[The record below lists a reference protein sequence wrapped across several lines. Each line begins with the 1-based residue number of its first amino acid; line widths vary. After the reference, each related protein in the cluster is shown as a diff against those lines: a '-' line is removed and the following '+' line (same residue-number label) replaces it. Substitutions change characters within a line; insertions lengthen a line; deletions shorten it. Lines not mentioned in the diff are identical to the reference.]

1 MKKLFLIIMSAVMLS
16 SVTASAAEF
25 NDIHGHWAEAVIN
38 RLADG
43 GVVSGIS
50 AGEFA
55 PENTVTRAQYLK
67 MIMNAVGISEEP
79 CSTDMCLDAAKGE
92 WYCGYLNSALRKGL
106 IPDEMITDYKAE
118 IVQNAE
124 GTEASIVYSGK
135 FNANQPINRE
145 EMAFIT
151 VSMYQYILNAKTMQS
166 MVEPSNISF
175 TDKEEISLW
184 TVSGVE
190 LAAANGIITGM
201 DDGSFKPKET
211 ATRAQAATIIGRV
224 LDKMGK

>member
-1 MKKLFLIIMSAVMLS
+1 
-16 SVTASAAEF
+16 
-25 NDIHGHWAEAVIN
+25 
-38 RLADG
+38 
-43 GVVSGIS
+43 
-50 AGEFA
+50 
-55 PENTVTRAQYLK
+55 
-67 MIMNAVGISEEP
+67 
-79 CSTDMCLDAAKGE
+79 
-92 WYCGYLNSALRKGL
+92 
-106 IPDEMITDYKAE
+106 MITDYKAE

-124 GTEASIVYSGK
+124 GTEASVVYSGK

-201 DDGSFKPKET
+201 DDGSIKPKET

>member
-1 MKKLFLIIMSAVMLS
+1 MKKLLLIIMSAVMLS

-67 MIMNAVGISEEP
+67 MIMNAVGICEEP
-79 CSTDMCLDAAKGE
+79 CSEELCLDAAKGD